1 MAKVDDALTK
11 SGKKY
16 GAFSG
21 KARRKA
27 NAQIAEA
34 KRQQNLVSDI
44 NQEAQDAFA
53 ASNYSGI
60 GLRNELAL
68 SGGYR
73 NMAVGMK
80 LSLQTE
86 TILLHTILEGL
97 LN

>member
-11 SGKKY
+11 SCKKY
-16 GAFSG
+16 GAFSC

-73 NMAVGMK
+73 NMAVGRNGMK
-80 LSLQTE
+80 
-86 TILLHTILEGL
+86 ILDAESQRAREV
-97 LN
+97 LNKA

>member
-68 SGGYR
+68 R
-73 NMAVGMK
+73 LEKFLIK
-80 LSLQTE
+80 LEKLMSFKRE
-86 TILLHTILEGL
+86 VR
-97 LN
+97 